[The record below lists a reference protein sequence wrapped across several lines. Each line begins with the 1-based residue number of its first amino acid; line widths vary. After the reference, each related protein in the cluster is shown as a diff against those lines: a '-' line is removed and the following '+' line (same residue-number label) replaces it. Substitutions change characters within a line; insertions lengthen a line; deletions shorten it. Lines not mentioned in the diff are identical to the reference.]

1 MLQELGA
8 FLDAFA
14 INFIFVYLL
23 VAVYITLTTH
33 LRNRKQQLSRSESS
47 LERHF

>member
-23 VAVYITLTTH
+23 VAVYLFIT
-33 LRNRKQQLSRSESS
+33 RRQRSESQPDQH

>member
-23 VAVYITLTTH
+23 VAAYVLTIRYGRQ
-33 LRNRKQQLSRSESS
+33 RNQSRPSDS